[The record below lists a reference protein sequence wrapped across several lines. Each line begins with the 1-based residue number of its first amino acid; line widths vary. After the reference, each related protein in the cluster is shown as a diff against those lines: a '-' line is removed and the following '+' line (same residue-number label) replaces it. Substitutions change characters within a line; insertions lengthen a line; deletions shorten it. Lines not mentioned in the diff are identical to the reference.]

1 MTDLTMGAVESRF
14 AALIWDNE
22 PITAAELAK
31 LADRE
36 LKWKKTTAYTA
47 LKRLCDKGIFRNG
60 GGTVTSLLSR
70 EEYQARQSRKFL
82 DEHCGGSI
90 PAFLALGI
98 VTAHSAAS
106 ERDRTNT
113 GQNINTLRSRY
124 SS

>member
-47 LKRLCDKGIFRNG
+47 LKRLCDKGIFRND
-60 GGTVTSLLSR
+60 GGTVTALLSR

-90 PAFLALGI
+90 PAFLAAFTKKGSL
-98 VTAHSAAS
+98 SR
-106 ERDRTNT
+106 RDLDEIRKMLDEYE
-113 GQNINTLRSRY
+113 QEV
-124 SS
+124 

>member
-47 LKRLCDKGIFRNG
+47 LKRLCDKGIFRNDS
-60 GGTVTSLLSR
+60 GTVTSVLSR
-70 EEYQARQSRKFL
+70 EEYRSRQSRR
-82 DEHCGGSI
+82 
-90 PAFLALGI
+90 
-98 VTAHSAAS
+98 HS
-106 ERDRTNT
+106 RRTCANNANYHHFT
-113 GQNINTLRSRY
+113 RFPCYYTVSRPR
-124 SS
+124 